1 MVSFTFRL
9 RSMTLVVLLVL
20 ITGWIT
26 LALPQSLVSASN
38 TIRAPKNTYYFLN
51 ISQPKSPVCVGE
63 SRVITVSWDTEPF
76 SDLAPLVPTN
86 STDPLPITGPRVLYA
101 QTPRIGEMDRYTMH
115 PAGPAGTTTFK
126 YSANHEGPEVLIFQ
140 AMDDNLRNVGQNEVT
155 FEVKKCDYRFEL
167 FGQLDGD
174 ASADDVTLT
183 FNFVL
188 RAKGLLQEDPSR
200 PGYFEANNVK
210 ITLET
215 NVLTFSF
222 PECQLFTFRPGYG
235 EGTVDVRAEQLGN
248 EKVVVRFSP
257 PKDLVW
263 KYDWEA
269 ACDGKPISLNMQFP
283 QTGESDPWIEATFP
297 GGPGLQDVRLEK
309 FEEGVNNFRRG
320 GMPASYSAFVYLT
333 REQPK

>member
-1 MVSFTFRL
+1 MVSLAFRL
-9 RSMTLVVLLVL
+9 RFMTLLVLLVF
-20 ITGWIT
+20 ITGLIS
-26 LALPQSLVSASN
+26 LALQPSIVSASN
-38 TIRAPKNTYYFLN
+38 TIRSPKNTYYFIQ

-76 SDLAPLVPTN
+76 SDLAPLVPTK

-101 QTPRIGEMDRYTMH
+101 QNPRKGEMDRYTMN
-115 PAGPAGTTTFK
+115 PAGPTGTTTFT
-126 YSANHEGPEVLIFQ
+126 YTANHEGPEVLIFQ
-140 AMDDNLRNVGQNEVT
+140 AMDNDLRNVGQNEVT

-174 ASADDVTLT
+174 ASSDEVTLT

-188 RAKGLLQEDPSR
+188 RAKGVLKEDPNRS
-200 PGYFEANNVK
+200 GYFEANDVK
-210 ITLET
+210 VTLET
-215 NVLTFSF
+215 NVLMFDT
-222 PECQLFTFRPGYG
+222 PDCQLFTFKPGYG

-248 EKVVVRFSP
+248 NNVVVRFSP

-269 ACDGKPISLNMQFP
+269 ACDGKPISINMQFP
-283 QTGESDPWIEATFP
+283 QTGESDPWVVATFP
-297 GGPGLQDVRLEK
+297 NGSGLQSVRIEK
-309 FEEGVNNFRRG
+309 FEEGVTNFTHG
-320 GMPASYSAFVYLT
+320 GLPASYTAFVYLT